1 MPVDMEL
8 AIILAFSFLTTVVV
22 LVSVGGVILLR
33 PISRYLGEFLEA
45 KADFKKA
52 LGDRAPEEWDRLFTT
67 LEGMPDRLAAL
78 EERQEFTEK
87 LLAKPRDG
95 ETGG

>member
-1 MPVDMEL
+1 MPVDVEL

-52 LGDRAPEEWDRLFTT
+52 LGAWLAPQPPSRRSWDRP
-67 LEGMPDRLAAL
+67 G
-78 EERQEFTEK
+78 
-87 LLAKPRDG
+87 
-95 ETGG
+95 